1 MIQAFFNKLSQVQF
15 KQDENYK
22 TSSSIGLLQYLPD
35 DVFWK
40 VIGDSCNA
48 KNVFTSKNLGKIVWV
63 NFWPYTDAT
72 NTTNKRNVEPDVLIE
87 TEEFD
92 IIIEAKEEN
101 NSHTLKQWK
110 NEIQSIKNEQKK
122 NNKEK
127 GIILIALGG
136 HVKKEIVSKVN
147 NMYLS
152 SWQSLLNAIDKE
164 MRERKNNDHVCRILA
179 DVLDL
184 FERQGMLPMQWFKSL
199 DKIDI
204 NETCINQWKQ
214 TATN

>member
-1 MIQAFFNKLSQVQF
+1 MIQAFLNKKSHVQF
-15 KQDENYK
+15 NPNEDFK

-40 VIGDSCNA
+40 VIGDSCHA

-72 NTTNKRNVEPDVLIE
+72 NTTNERNVEPDVLIE
-87 TEEFD
+87 TKEFD

-101 NSHTLKQWK
+101 NSHTLEQWK
-110 NEIQSIKNEQKK
+110 NEIQSIRNEQKK
-122 NNKEK
+122 NSEEK
-127 GIILIALGG
+127 GFILIALGG
-136 HVKKEIVSKVN
+136 HVKKEVVSKVD

-164 MRERKNNDHVCRILA
+164 KREGKNNVNVCRILA
-179 DVLDL
+179 DVIDL
-184 FERQGMLPMQWFKSL
+184 FERQGMLPIQWFESL
-199 DKIDI
+199 DKINI
-204 NETCINQWKQ
+204 NETCIDQWKPI
-214 TATN
+214 N